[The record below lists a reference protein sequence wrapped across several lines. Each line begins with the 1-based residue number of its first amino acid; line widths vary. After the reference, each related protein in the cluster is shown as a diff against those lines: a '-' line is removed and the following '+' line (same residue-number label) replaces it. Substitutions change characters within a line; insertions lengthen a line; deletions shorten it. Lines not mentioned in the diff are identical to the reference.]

1 MPPLNI
7 ASCHTSLS
15 WDSDMVSPPEARP
28 WSLDS
33 DPELDNENHR
43 LVSGSKQV
51 TGHTSLRWAPDLV
64 TPPELRSR
72 SWQLEQ
78 ERSIIKD
85 RLIGYNGH

>member
-7 ASCHTSLS
+7 ASCHTILS

-33 DPELDNENHR
+33 DPDPELDNESHR

-51 TGHTSLRWAPDLV
+51 RAHFSQVGSRLGDATGTKKQ
-64 TPPELRSR
+64 ELAIRAG
-72 SWQLEQ
+72 E
-78 ERSIIKD
+78 INI
-85 RLIGYNGH
+85 